1 METENTRIRGKKAE
15 EFVKK
20 YLLRRGYEIIEENFE
35 VHNLGEI
42 DLIARK
48 KGMVVIVEVRSRKKV
63 VLQINPLETVKRPK
77 RSRIIKT
84 TAVFLSK
91 NKEVVKTMRELR
103 FDIASIIVTDK
114 GKYRLRY
121 LEEAFQAKD
130 SWL

>member
-1 METENTRIRGKKAE
+1 MKTDNTRDRGKKAE

-20 YLLRRGYEIIEENFE
+20 YLLRRGYEIIAENFE

-48 KGMVVIVEVRSRKKV
+48 NGMVVIVEVRSRKKG
-63 VLQINPLETVKRPK
+63 VLQINPLETVKKNK

-84 TAVFLSK
+84 TAVFLHK
-91 NKEVVKTMRELR
+91 NKEITATMKELR

-114 GKYRLRY
+114 KEYRLKY
-121 LEEAFQAKD
+121 LEEAFQAKE